1 MLYTEIQNAIKEAM
15 KSKEVDKKDVLKM
28 VVAKAQAIA
37 KESKCDITDSIIL
50 DGIQKELKQLNQT
63 KDSLTG
69 RENSELYKSTVY
81 KIEVLN
87 GYLPKMMTENEVR
100 AAISYIVD
108 TTNVELN
115 KGALMKAVMPK
126 LKGKADGKIISKCV
140 DDIISRR

>member
-15 KSKEVDKKDVLKM
+15 KSKETDKKDVLKM

-37 KESKCDITDSIIL
+37 KESKCDITDSIML

-69 RENSELYKSTVY
+69 KENSELYKSTLC
-81 KIEVLN
+81 KIEILN
-87 GYLPKMMTENEVR
+87 GYLPKMMTEEEVR
-100 AAISYIVD
+100 VEIDDIIN
-108 TTNVELN
+108 TIGVELN

-140 DDIISRR
+140 DDIISHR

>member
-1 MLYTEIQNAIKEAM
+1 MLYTDIQNAIKEAM
-15 KSKEVDKKDVLKM
+15 KSKETDKKDVLKM

-37 KESKCDITDSIIL
+37 KESKCEVSDSIVL

-63 KDSLTG
+63 KDSLVG
-69 RENSELYKSTVY
+69 KENSELYKSTVY

-115 KGALMKAVMPK
+115 KGALMKAIMPK
-126 LKGKADGKIISKCV
+126 LKGKADGKVISKCV

>member
-1 MLYTEIQNAIKEAM
+1 MLYTEIQNAIKETM

-69 RENSELYKSTVY
+69 REDSELYKSTVY

-140 DDIISRR
+140 DDIISHR

>member
-1 MLYTEIQNAIKEAM
+1 MLYTDIQNVIKEAM
-15 KSKEVDKKDVLKM
+15 KSKETDKKDVLKM

-37 KESKCDITDSIIL
+37 KESKCEVSDSIVL

-63 KDSLTG
+63 KDSLVG
-69 RENSELYKSTVY
+69 KENSELYKSTVY

-87 GYLPKMMTENEVR
+87 GYLPKMMTENEVL
-100 AAISYIVD
+100 ASISYIVD

-115 KGALMKAVMPK
+115 KGALMKAIMPR
-126 LKGKADGKIISKCV
+126 LKGKADGKVISKCV

>member
-1 MLYTEIQNAIKEAM
+1 MLYTDIQNAIKEAM
-15 KSKEVDKKDVLKM
+15 KSKETDKKDVLKM
-28 VVAKAQAIA
+28 VVAKAQSIA
-37 KESKCDITDSIIL
+37 KESKCDVTDSIVL

-63 KDSLTG
+63 KDSLAG
-69 RENSELYKSTVY
+69 REDSELYKSTVY

-87 GYLPKMMTENEVR
+87 GYLPKMMTEDEVR
-100 AAISYIVD
+100 ATISYIVD

-126 LKGKADGKIISKCV
+126 LKGKADGKVISKCV

>member
-1 MLYTEIQNAIKEAM
+1 MLYTEIQSAIKEAM
-15 KSKEVDKKDVLKM
+15 KSKETDKKDVLKM

-37 KESKCDITDSIIL
+37 KESKCEVSDSIVL

-63 KDSLTG
+63 KDSLVG
-69 RENSELYKSTVY
+69 KENSELYKSTVY

-87 GYLPKMMTENEVR
+87 GYLPKMMTENEVL
-100 AAISYIVD
+100 ASISYIVD

-115 KGALMKAVMPK
+115 KGALMKAIMPR
-126 LKGKADGKIISKCV
+126 LKGKADGKVISKCV

>member
-1 MLYTEIQNAIKEAM
+1 MLYTDIQNAIKEAM
-15 KSKEVDKKDVLKM
+15 KSKETDKKDVLKM

-37 KESKCDITDSIIL
+37 KESKCEVSDSIVL

-63 KDSLTG
+63 KDSLVG
-69 RENSELYKSTVY
+69 KENSELYKSTVY

-87 GYLPKMMTENEVR
+87 GYLPKMMTENEVL
-100 AAISYIVD
+100 ASISYIVD

-115 KGALMKAVMPK
+115 KGALMKAIMPR
-126 LKGKADGKIISKCV
+126 LKGKADGKVISKCV